1 MASMTTN
8 CYQWIGSGL
17 YTVAEA
23 CRLTGIS
30 PGRARRWMRGYS
42 FVRKGEPR
50 TSPPLILGEYA
61 SNEPGSITLSF
72 MDLVEARFVDA
83 FLKKGVRWPILREA
97 HDKAAKDLR
106 VTHPFATRKFATD
119 GHSILAR
126 IGQAAILDIVGGQ
139 LGFHRILKD
148 YLVTG
153 LDFKDQL
160 AVRWWPLGRHRPV
173 VIDASRSF
181 GQPIVNREGVPTAVL
196 HRAYIAESRSQID
209 LKSHA
214 DSSEAAES
222 ASSTTLHAGAIE
234 RVARWYDVERR
245 SVRAAVEYELQLAA

>member
-1 MASMTTN
+1 MASMTTD

-23 CRLTGIS
+23 ARLTGIS
-30 PGRARRWMRGYS
+30 PGRVRRWMRP
-42 FVRKGEPR
+42 FVRRGEPR

-61 SNEPGSITLSF
+61 INEHGSIAVSF
-72 MDLVEARFVDA
+72 MDLVEVRFVDA
-83 FLKKGVRWPILREA
+83 FLKKGVRWPTLREA
-97 HDKAAKDLR
+97 HDKAAKDLG

-126 IGQAAILDIVGGQ
+126 IGQAAIVDIVGGQ

-153 LDFKDQL
+153 LDFGVKDQL
-160 AVRWWPLGRHRPV
+160 AVRWWPLGRRRPV
-173 VIDASRSF
+173 VVDASRSF
-181 GQPIVNREGVPTAVL
+181 GQPIVNSEGVPTAVL
-196 HRAYIAESRSQID
+196 HRAYIAESRSQVG
-209 LKSHA
+209 LA
-214 DSSEAAES
+214 LAEPSEAAES
-222 ASSTTLHAGAIE
+222 ASGTTLHTDAIE

>member
-1 MASMTTN
+1 MASMTAD

-17 YTVAEA
+17 YTIAEA
-23 CRLTGIS
+23 ARLTGIT
-30 PGRARRWMRGYS
+30 PGRVRRWMRGYT
-42 FVRKGEPR
+42 FVRKSEPR
-50 TSPPLILGEYA
+50 TSPPVILGQYA
-61 SNEPGSITLSF
+61 LSEHGSIALSF
-72 MDLVEARFVDA
+72 MDLVEVRFVDA
-83 FLKKGVRWPILREA
+83 FLKKGVRWPTLREA
-97 HDKAAKDLR
+97 HDKAARELG
-106 VTHPFATRKFATD
+106 VSHPFATRKFATD

-126 IGQAAILDIVGGQ
+126 IGQAAIVDIVGGQ

-153 LDFKDQL
+153 LDFKDQV

-173 VIDASRSF
+173 VVDAARSF
-181 GQPIVNREGVPTAVL
+181 GQPIVSREGVPTAVL

-214 DSSEAAES
+214 VQSESAES
-222 ASSTTLHAGAIE
+222 ASGNSLHADAIE
-234 RVARWYDVERR
+234 RVAKWYDVERR

>member
-1 MASMTTN
+1 MASMTTD

-17 YTVAEA
+17 YTIAEA
-23 CRLTGIS
+23 ARLTGIS
-30 PGRARRWMRGYS
+30 PGRVRRWMRP
-42 FVRKGEPR
+42 FVRRGEPR

-61 SNEPGSITLSF
+61 SNEHGSVALSF
-72 MDLVEARFVDA
+72 IDLVELRFVDA
-83 FLKKGVRWPILREA
+83 FLKKGVRWPTLREA
-97 HDKAAKDLR
+97 HDKAARDLGM
-106 VTHPFATRKFATD
+106 THPFATRKFATD

-126 IGQAAILDIVGGQ
+126 IGQATIVDIVGGQ

-173 VIDASRSF
+173 VLDASRSF
-181 GQPIVNREGVPTAVL
+181 GQPIVDREGVPTAVL
-196 HRAYIAESRSQID
+196 HRAYIAERRSQVG
-209 LKSHA
+209 LTSLA
-214 DSSEAAES
+214 EPSEAAES
-222 ASSTTLHAGAIE
+222 ASGTALHAGAIE

>member
-17 YTVAEA
+17 YTVAEV

-30 PGRARRWMRGYS
+30 PGRVRRWMRGYT

-50 TSPPLILGEYA
+50 TSPPLILGEYG
-61 SNEPGSITLSF
+61 SNEPGSIALSF
-72 MDLVEARFVDA
+72 MDLVEVRFVDA
-83 FLKKGVRWPILREA
+83 FLKEGVRWRTLREA
-97 HDKAAKDLR
+97 HHKAAKDLR
-106 VTHPFATRKFATD
+106 ATHPFATRKFATD

-126 IGQAAILDIVGGQ
+126 IGQAAIVDIVGGQ

-196 HRAYIAESRSQID
+196 HRAYIAESRSQVG
-209 LKSHA
+209 LTSLA
-214 DSSEAAES
+214 EPSEAAES
-222 ASSTTLHAGAIE
+222 ASGTTLHAGAIE

>member
-1 MASMTTN
+1 MASMTADRQ
-8 CYQWIGSGL
+8 QWIGSGL
-17 YTVAEA
+17 YTIAEA
-23 CRLTGIS
+23 ARLTGIS
-30 PGRARRWMRGYS
+30 PGRVRRWMRP
-42 FVRKGEPR
+42 FVRRGEPR
-50 TSPPLILGEYA
+50 ISPPLILGEYG
-61 SNEPGSITLSF
+61 SNEPGSIALSF
-72 MDLVEARFVDA
+72 MDLVEVRFVDA
-83 FLKKGVRWPILREA
+83 FLKKGVRWRTLREA
-97 HDKAAKDLR
+97 HDRAAKDLR

-126 IGQAAILDIVGGQ
+126 IGQAAIVDIVGGQ
-139 LGFHRILKD
+139 LGSHRILKD

-222 ASSTTLHAGAIE
+222 ASGTALHAGAIE

>member
-1 MASMTTN
+1 MASMTADR
-8 CYQWIGSGL
+8 YQWIGSGL
-17 YTVAEA
+17 YTIAEA
-23 CRLTGIS
+23 GRLTGIS
-30 PGRARRWMRGYS
+30 PGRVRCWMKGYTFMRR
-42 FVRKGEPR
+42 GEPR
-50 TSPPLILGEYA
+50 TSPRVILEEYPID
-61 SNEPGSITLSF
+61 EHGSIALSF
-72 MDLVEARFVDA
+72 MDLVEVRFVDA
-83 FLKKGVRWPILREA
+83 FLKKGVRWPTLREA
-97 HDKAAKDLR
+97 HDRAARDLR

-119 GHSILAR
+119 GHSILER
-126 IGQAAILDIVGGQ
+126 IGQAAIVDIVGGQ

-153 LDFKDQL
+153 LDFKDQF

-196 HRAYIAESRSQID
+196 HRAYIAESRPQIS
-209 LKSHA
+209 LKSLA
-214 DSSEAAES
+214 EPSEAG
-222 ASSTTLHAGAIE
+222 TTLDAGAID

>member
-1 MASMTTN
+1 MASMTTD

-17 YTVAEA
+17 HTVAEA

-30 PGRARRWMRGYS
+30 PGRVRRWMRGYT
-42 FVRKGEPR
+42 FVRRGEPR

-61 SNEPGSITLSF
+61 SNEPGSIALSF
-72 MDLVEARFVDA
+72 MDLVEVRFVDA
-83 FLKKGVRWPILREA
+83 FLKKGVRWPTLREA
-97 HDKAAKDLR
+97 HDRAARELG
-106 VTHPFATRKFATD
+106 VSHPFATRKFATD

-126 IGQAAILDIVGGQ
+126 IGQAAIVDIVGGQ

-148 YLVTG
+148 HLVTG

-196 HRAYIAESRSQID
+196 HRAYIAESRSQIG
-209 LKSHA
+209 LTSLA
-214 DSSEAAES
+214 EPSEAAES
-222 ASSTTLHAGAIE
+222 ALGTTLHAGAIE